1 MFKRIKKMFATDVT
15 STSVSNNSNMFDRVL
30 STNSTKNISYDDIVL
45 SDVLFSCITMITNDI
60 SKLPLNLIENDAGI
74 QSVVNANND
83 YNKVLNKPNEFQNIQ
98 QFLANW
104 AMAKLKTGNTYVLKN
119 YVGNTVKSLYV
130 LDSDRVTVA
139 VTPNGEIFYK
149 YRVDTARNLVDLSN
163 IIEESED
170 KSTVIIP
177 SRYIIHDRFNCLNH
191 PLLGVSP
198 IAACMLAATQNVR
211 IQQFADAF
219 FKNNARPGGI
229 LVVENLDEEKAK
241 KVEEAWRTKFSGG
254 GSGQLAVFGDDVKYT
269 DLSNSGMSAL
279 DAQLVEQ
286 FAMSASSICRV
297 FHIAPF
303 LVGVGAFPTV
313 NNVESMSQSYYSQTL
328 QTLLESIELSLSE
341 GLGIGKTSNSN
352 LSVSFDLDALL
363 RMDMQSKVT
372 TLTTATSSGI
382 MAPNEARARL
392 NLKPVDGG
400 DTPYLQQQNY
410 SLSALNKRDQQEDA
424 FATKTLTHS
433 TTETNSINKNFNDD
447 EDVTDYMLSFLRE
460 Q

>member
-1 MFKRIKKMFATDVT
+1 MFKKFKKMFASDV
-15 STSVSNNSNMFDRVL
+15 SSRSSNIFSNVNDG
-30 STNSTKNISYDDIVL
+30 KNITYDDILL
-45 SDVLFSCITMITNDI
+45 SDVLFSCLTMITNDI
-60 SKLPLNLIENDAGI
+60 SKLPLNLISTDGNNI
-74 QSVVNANND
+74 QSVVNAKNS
-83 YNKVLNKPNEFQNIQ
+83 YNTLLNKPNEFQNIQ
-98 QFLANW
+98 QFLASW
-104 AMAKLKTGNTYVLKN
+104 VTSKLKTGNTYVLKN

-130 LDSDRVTVA
+130 LDADRVTVA
-139 VTPNGEIFYK
+139 ITASGEIFYK
-149 YRVDTARNLVDLSN
+149 YRVDIARNLVDLSN
-163 IIEESED
+163 LVED
-170 KSTVIIP
+170 DGEKSTITIP
-177 SRYIIHDRFNCLNH
+177 SRFIIHDRFNCLH
-191 PLLGVSP
+191 HALIGVSP

-241 KVEEAWRTKFSGG
+241 QVELAWKTKFSGG

-286 FAMSASSICRV
+286 FDMSAKSICRV

-303 LVGVGAFPTV
+303 LVGVGDAPTV

-328 QTLLESIELSLSE
+328 QNLLESIELCLSE
-341 GLGIGKTSNSN
+341 GLGIGKTSNTN

-372 TLTTATSSGI
+372 TLTTATGSGI

-400 DTPYLQQQNY
+400 DTPYLQQQNF

-424 FATKTLTHS
+424 FASKTITNTK
-433 TTETNSINKNFNDD
+433 TETNNINKNFNDD